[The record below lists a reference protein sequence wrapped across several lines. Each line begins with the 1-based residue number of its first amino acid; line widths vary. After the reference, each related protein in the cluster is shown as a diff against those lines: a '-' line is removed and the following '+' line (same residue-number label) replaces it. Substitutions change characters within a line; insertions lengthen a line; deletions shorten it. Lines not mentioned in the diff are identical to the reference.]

1 LDNQLEN
8 SIKGFFEK
16 NPILKTGELIGLL
29 RNIYPHATKS
39 TIYWRL
45 YNLKS
50 KGIIKQMGRG
60 VYALNRKPNFA
71 PELSPVLVQFHKIIQ
86 KNFPYVNF
94 CVWDSYWFNEFMVHQ
109 AFRRRYIIEV
119 EKEAAES
126 VFYRLTEKNKNV
138 FLNPQ
143 KDIFDKYI
151 ANYDEVVIII
161 SMISESPVEKI
172 KKVNIPSLEKLLV
185 DCLVGDEIF
194 ATQQNDLDYII
205 QTAFERY
212 NINPAKMRRYAN
224 RRNIKDKTENILI
237 KYSANII

>member
-1 LDNQLEN
+1 MDNQLEN

-29 RNIYPHATKS
+29 QNIYPHTTKS

-50 KGIIKQMGRG
+50 NGIIKQMGRG
-60 VYALNRKPNFA
+60 VYALNRKPDFA
-71 PELSPVLVQFHKIIQ
+71 PVLSPVLVQLHKIIQ

-109 AFRRRYIIEV
+109 AFKRHYIIEV
-119 EKEAAES
+119 EKDATES

-143 KDIFDKYI
+143 KDMFGKYI
-151 ANYDEVVIII
+151 ANYDEAVIII
-161 SMISESPVEKI
+161 PMISESPVVKI

-224 RRNIKDKTENILI
+224 RRNIKDKIENILI